1 VTARSVEMHR
11 LQELVRLH
19 RLKTSAREVCRL
31 LGMGRTT
38 EWRYREALAKAGL
51 LAGEPSDLPPVEL
64 IKAATTRAATNS
76 IAQQE
81 ISTVEPWRAHIEPMV
96 KRGAKPRAIRD
107 CLRLSHPDFTCS
119 ESAVKRFV
127 ARLQREVGITADD
140 VVIPVET
147 GPGEVAQV
155 DFGYVGKIY
164 DASAGVRRKT
174 WAFVMTLG
182 FSRRTFVQFVHDQRV
197 ETWLFCHILAFEH
210 FGGVPAAIVPDNL
223 KAAVVRCA
231 FAVDADSDTTL
242 NRSYLELARYYG
254 FLVDPA
260 PPRSPEKK
268 GKVEAGVKYVKSS
281 FVAPR
286 DLDAL
291 DIDGTQKE
299 LKRWLAEIA
308 DVRIHGTTRERP
320 IDLFE
325 REERATMK
333 PLPLVRFE
341 IVVWKRAKVH
351 PDSHVV
357 FERRL
362 YSVPFRLI
370 GQTVDIRV
378 KGSSIAIF
386 ANDERVATHSTRD
399 KGNRSTIDAH
409 LPAERAPWR
418 HRSQSYWRTRAAGLG
433 KDVAALV
440 EAIFA
445 GQDGLSKLRVVQ
457 SIVAH
462 IEPFPDERRN
472 AACRRALEFGNHSY
486 QGIKQIL
493 LKGLDREPLPS
504 QQQLKF
510 GQLDQ
515 PRFSRSP
522 SEFALSTLKEN
533 EAWESPT
540 ISSPS

>member
-1 VTARSVEMHR
+1 MTARSVEMHR
-11 LQELVRLH
+11 LEELVRLH

-51 LAGEPSDLPPVEL
+51 LVGDPADLPPLEV
-64 IKAATTRAATNS
+64 IKAATTRAAAQAVT
-76 IAQQE
+76 QQE
-81 ISTVEPWRAHIEPMV
+81 MSTVEPWRAHIEPMIN
-96 KRGAKPRAIRD
+96 RGAKPRAIYD
-107 CLRLSHPDFTCS
+107 CLRLAHPEFRCS

-155 DFGYVGKIY
+155 DFGYVGKVF
-164 DASAGVRRKT
+164 DPSTGLRRKT

-182 FSRRTFVQFVHDQRV
+182 FSRRLFVHFVHDQRV
-197 ETWLFCHILAFEH
+197 ETWLFCHVLAFEH

-231 FAVDADSDTTL
+231 FGVDATDTTL

-268 GKVEAGVKYVKSS
+268 GKVEAGVKYVQSN

-286 DLDAL
+286 DLDKL
-291 DIDGTQKE
+291 GFDGMQAE
-299 LKRWLAEIA
+299 LKRWLAEVA

-325 REERATMK
+325 REERTALK
-333 PLPLVRFE
+333 QLPPIRFE
-341 IVVWKRAKVH
+341 IVVWKHAKVH
-351 PDSHVV
+351 PDAHVV

-362 YSVPFRLI
+362 YSVPFRFI
-370 GQTVDIRV
+370 GQTVAIRA
-378 KGSSIAIF
+378 KGSSITIF
-386 ANDERVATHSTRD
+386 ANEERIATHSTRD
-399 KGNRSTIDAH
+399 AGSRSTVDAH

-418 HRSQSYWRTRAAGLG
+418 HRSQSHWQARAMALG
-433 KDVAALV
+433 KDVDALI
-440 EAIFA
+440 ATIFA
-445 GQDGLSKLRVVQ
+445 GQQGLSKLRVVQ
-457 SIVAH
+457 SIVTH
-462 IEPFPDERRN
+462 LEPFPEERRN
-472 AACRRALEFGNHSY
+472 AACRRALEFGNHTY
-486 QGIKQIL
+486 QGIKQLL
-493 LKGLDREPLPS
+493 LKGLDREPAPS

-510 GQLDQ
+510 GGLEQ
-515 PRFSRSP
+515 PRYSRSP
-522 SEFALSTLKEN
+522 TEFALSNHKEH

>member
-1 VTARSVEMHR
+1 MTARSVKMHR

-19 RLKTSAREVCRL
+19 RLKTSAREICRL

-51 LAGEPSDLPPVEL
+51 LAGEPSDLPPVEA
-64 IKAATTRAATNS
+64 IKAATKCSASRS

-107 CLRLSHPDFTCS
+107 CLRLSHPEFACS

-127 ARLQREVGITADD
+127 TRLRREVGITAAD

-155 DFGYVGKIY
+155 DFGYVGKVY
-164 DASAGVRRKT
+164 DQGVGVRRKT
-174 WAFVMTLG
+174 WVFVMTLG
-182 FSRRTFVQFVHDQRV
+182 FSRRQFVYLVHDQRI
-197 ETWLFCHILAFEH
+197 ETWLYCHLLAFEH
-210 FGGVPAAIVPDNL
+210 FGGVPAVIVPDNL

-231 FAVDADSDTTL
+231 FAVDGDSTL

-281 FVAPR
+281 FASPR

-291 DIDGTQKE
+291 GIDGAKKE
-299 LKRWLAEIA
+299 LQRWLAEVA

-320 IDLFE
+320 LELFE
-325 REERATMK
+325 REERAALK
-333 PLPLVRFE
+333 ALPPVRFE
-341 IVVWKRAKVH
+341 IVVWKQAKVH

-362 YSVPFRLI
+362 YSVPFRFI
-370 GQTVDIRV
+370 GQTVAIRA
-378 KGSSIAIF
+378 KGSSITIF
-386 ANDERVATHSTRD
+386 ANDERVATHSTTD
-399 KGNRSTIDAH
+399 KGIRSTVDGH

-418 HRSQSYWRTRAAGLG
+418 HRSHSYWQTRANSLG
-433 KDVAALV
+433 HDVGKLV
-440 EAIFA
+440 ETIFA
-445 GQDGLSKLRVVQ
+445 GQVGLSKLRVVQ
-457 SIVAH
+457 SIVTH
-462 IEPFPDERRN
+462 LEPFPEERRN
-472 AACRRALEFGNHSY
+472 AACRRALEYGNHTY

-504 QQQLKF
+504 LQQKKF
-510 GQLDQ
+510 GELAQ
-515 PRFSRSP
+515 PRYSRSP
-522 SEFALSTLKEN
+522 SEFALSTHKEN
-533 EAWESPT
+533 QAWESPT

>member
-1 VTARSVEMHR
+1 MTARSVEMHR

-38 EWRYREALAKAGL
+38 EWHYRQALEKAGL
-51 LAGEPSDLPPVEL
+51 LAGDPADLPAVEV
-64 IKAATTRAATNS
+64 IKAAAGRAVQRS

-81 ISTVEPWRAHIEPMV
+81 TSTVEPWRAHIEPMF

-107 CLRLSHPDFTCS
+107 CLRLSHPEFTCS

-164 DASAGVRRKT
+164 DGSAGVRRKT

-182 FSRRTFVQFVHDQRV
+182 FSRRQFVHLVHDQRI
-197 ETWLFCHILAFEH
+197 ETWLYCHVLALEH
-210 FGGVPAAIVPDNL
+210 FGGVPAVVVPDNL
-223 KAAVVRCA
+223 KAAVIRCA
-231 FAVDADSDTTL
+231 FAVDADGDTTL

-254 FLVDPA
+254 FLVDPT

-291 DIDGTQKE
+291 GIDGTRQE
-299 LKRWLAEIA
+299 LQRWLAEVS
-308 DVRIHGTTRERP
+308 DLRIHGTTREKP
-320 IDLFE
+320 FDLFE
-325 REERATMK
+325 REERIALK
-333 PLPLVRFE
+333 RLPPVRFE
-341 IVVWKRAKVH
+341 IVVWKQAKVH

-357 FERRL
+357 FEKRL

-370 GQTVDIRV
+370 GRTVDIRA
-378 KGSSIAIF
+378 KGRSLAIF
-386 ANDERVATHSTRD
+386 ADDERVATHSTND
-399 KGNRSTIDAH
+399 KGSRSTVEAH

-418 HRSQSYWRTRAAGLG
+418 HRSHAYWQARAAALG
-433 KDVAALV
+433 ADVGRLV
-440 EAIFA
+440 ETVFA
-445 GQDGLSKLRVVQ
+445 GQIGLSKLRAVQ
-457 SIVAH
+457 SIVTH
-462 IEPFPDERRN
+462 LEPFPEERRD
-472 AACRRALEFGNHSY
+472 AACRRALEFGNHTY
-486 QGIKQIL
+486 KGIKQIL
-493 LKGLDREPLPS
+493 LKGLDREPLPT
-504 QQQLKF
+504 QRKF
-510 GQLDQ
+510 GELEQ

-522 SEFALSTLKEN
+522 SEFALSHHKEN

>member
-1 VTARSVEMHR
+1 MTARSVEMHR

-19 RLKTSAREVCRL
+19 RLKTSVREICRL

-38 EWRYREALAKAGL
+38 EWHYRQALTKAGL
-51 LAGEPSDLPPVEL
+51 LVGEPTDLPAIEV
-64 IKAATTRAATNS
+64 IKAAASRTAARS

-81 ISTVEPWRAHIEPMV
+81 TSTVEPWRSHIEPMV
-96 KRGAKPRAIRD
+96 RRGAKPRAIRD
-107 CLRLSHPDFTCS
+107 CLRLSHPEFTCS

-127 ARLQREVGITADD
+127 ARLQRETGVAPED

-164 DASAGVRRKT
+164 DPGAGVRRKT

-182 FSRRTFVQFVHDQRV
+182 FSRRQFVHLVHDQRV
-197 ETWLFCHILAFEH
+197 ETWLYCHILAFEH
-210 FGGVPAAIVPDNL
+210 FSAVPAVVVPDNL

-231 FAVDADSDTTL
+231 FAIDADGDSTL

-254 FLVDPA
+254 FLVDPT

-281 FVAPR
+281 FVRPR

-291 DIDGTQKE
+291 GIDGVKQE
-299 LKRWLAEIA
+299 LRRWLAEVS

-325 REERATMK
+325 REERAALK
-333 PLPLVRFE
+333 DLPPVRFE
-341 IVVWKRAKVH
+341 IVVWKQAKVH

-357 FERRL
+357 FEKRL

-370 GQTVDIRV
+370 GQMVDIRA
-378 KGSSIAIF
+378 KGNSITIF
-386 ANDERVATHSTRD
+386 ANDERVATHSTVD
-399 KGNRSTIDAH
+399 KGSRSTVETH
-409 LPAERAPWR
+409 LPTERAPWR
-418 HRSQSYWRTRAAGLG
+418 HRSHAYWQTRAAGLG
-433 KDVAALV
+433 NDVAKLV
-440 EAIFA
+440 ETIFE
-445 GQDGLSKLRVVQ
+445 GQVGLSKLRVVQ
-457 SIVAH
+457 SIVTH
-462 IEPFPDERRN
+462 LEPFPEERRN
-472 AACRRALEFGNHSY
+472 AACRRAIEFGNHTY
-486 QGIKQIL
+486 KGIKQIL
-493 LKGLDREPLPS
+493 LKGLDRESLPT
-504 QQQLKF
+504 QRKF
-510 GQLDQ
+510 GELEQ

-522 SEFALSTLKEN
+522 SEFAMSHHKEN
-533 EAWESPT
+533 QPWESPT

>member
-1 VTARSVEMHR
+1 MTARSVEMHR

-38 EWRYREALAKAGL
+38 EWHYRQVLEKAGL
-51 LAGEPSDLPPVEL
+51 LAGDPADLPAVEV
-64 IKAATTRAATNS
+64 IKAAAGRAAQRS

-81 ISTVEPWRAHIEPMV
+81 TSTVEPWRAHIEPMV

-107 CLRLSHPDFTCS
+107 CLRLSHPEFACS

-127 ARLQREVGITADD
+127 ARLQREVGVTADD

-164 DASAGVRRKT
+164 DGSAGVRRKT

-182 FSRRTFVQFVHDQRV
+182 FSRRQFVHLVHDQRI
-197 ETWLFCHILAFEH
+197 ETWLYCHVLAFEH
-210 FGGVPAAIVPDNL
+210 FGGVPAVVVPDNL
-223 KAAVVRCA
+223 KAAVIRCA
-231 FAVDADSDTTL
+231 FAVDADGDTTL

-254 FLVDPA
+254 FLVDPT

-286 DLDAL
+286 DLDGL
-291 DIDGTQKE
+291 GIDGTRQE
-299 LKRWLAEIA
+299 LQRWIAEVS
-308 DVRIHGTTRERP
+308 DLRIHGTTRERP
-320 IDLFE
+320 LDLFL
-325 REERATMK
+325 REERTALK
-333 PLPLVRFE
+333 QLPPVRFE
-341 IVVWKRAKVH
+341 IVVWKQAKVH

-357 FERRL
+357 FEKRL
-362 YSVPFRLI
+362 YSVPFRLV
-370 GQTVDIRV
+370 GRTVDIRA
-378 KGSSIAIF
+378 KGRSIAIF
-386 ANDERVATHSTRD
+386 ADDERVATHSTSD
-399 KGNRSTIDAH
+399 KGSRSTVESH

-418 HRSQSYWRTRAAGLG
+418 HRSHAYWQARATALG
-433 KDVAALV
+433 ADVGRLV
-440 EAIFA
+440 DTVFA
-445 GQDGLSKLRVVQ
+445 GQIGLSKLRAVQ
-457 SIVAH
+457 SIVTH
-462 IEPFPDERRN
+462 LEPFPEERRN
-472 AACRRALEFGNHSY
+472 AACRRALEFGNHTY
-486 QGIKQIL
+486 KGIKQIL
-493 LKGLDREPLPS
+493 LKGLDHEPLHT
-504 QQQLKF
+504 QRKF
-510 GQLDQ
+510 GELEQ
-515 PRFSRSP
+515 PRFSRPP
-522 SEFALSTLKEN
+522 SEFALSHHKEN

>member
-1 VTARSVEMHR
+1 MTARSVEMHR

-19 RLKTSAREVCRL
+19 RLKTSAREVCRM
-31 LGMGRTT
+31 LGMGRST
-38 EWRYREALAKAGL
+38 EWRYREALSKAGL
-51 LAGEPSDLPPVEL
+51 LAGDPDDLPPVET
-64 IKAATTRAATNS
+64 IKAATTLAATRS

-81 ISTVEPWRAHIEPMV
+81 VSTVEPWRAHIEPMV

-107 CLRLSHPDFTCS
+107 CLRLSHKEFQCS

-127 ARLQREVGITADD
+127 ARLQRDVGVTADD
-140 VVIPVET
+140 VVIRVET
-147 GPGEVAQV
+147 GPGEIAQV
-155 DFGYVGKIY
+155 DFGYVGKIH
-164 DASAGVRRKT
+164 DSCTGLRRKT

-182 FSRRTFVQFVHDQRV
+182 FSRRMFVHFVHDQRV

-210 FGGVPAAIVPDNL
+210 FGGVPATIVPDNL

-231 FAVDADSDTTL
+231 FAVDADCDTTL

-268 GKVEAGVKYVKSS
+268 GKVEAGVKYVNSS
-281 FVAPR
+281 FTAPR

-291 DIDGTQKE
+291 GIDGVQKE
-299 LKRWLAEIA
+299 VRRWLTEIA

-325 REERATMK
+325 REERQVMK
-333 PLPLVRFE
+333 PLPPVRFE
-341 IVVWKRAKVH
+341 IVVWKHAKVH

-357 FERRL
+357 FERRF
-362 YSVPFRLI
+362 YSVPFRFI
-370 GQTVDIRV
+370 GQTVAIRA
-378 KGSSIAIF
+378 KGSSITIY
-386 ANDERVATHSTRD
+386 ANEERVATHSTRD
-399 KGNRSTIDAH
+399 AGMRSTSDAH

-418 HRSQSYWRTRAAGLG
+418 HRSQSYWQTRAAGLG

-445 GQDGLSKLRVVQ
+445 SQAGLSKLRVVQ
-457 SIVAH
+457 SIVTH
-462 IEPFPDERRN
+462 LEPFPDQRRN
-472 AACRRALEFGNHSY
+472 AACRRALEFGNHTY

-493 LKGLDREPLPS
+493 LKGLDQQP
-504 QQQLKF
+504 QGTHQQLF
-510 GQLDQ
+510 GALGQ
-515 PRFSRSP
+515 PRFSRAP
-522 SEFALSTLKEN
+522 EEFAMSNLKEN
-533 EAWESPT
+533 DPWESPT
-540 ISSPS
+540 TSSPS

>member
-1 VTARSVEMHR
+1 MHR
-11 LQELVRLH
+11 LQEFVRLH

-31 LGMGRTT
+31 LGMGRST
-38 EWRYREALAKAGL
+38 EWHYRHLLAKAGL
-51 LAGEPSDLPPVEL
+51 LAGDPTDLPPVEA
-64 IKAATTRAATNS
+64 IKAAAKQAVACS
-76 IAQQE
+76 IAVQE
-81 ISTVEPWRAHIEPMV
+81 SSSVEPWRAQVVPMV
-96 KRGAKPRAIRD
+96 ERGAGPRAIRD
-107 CLRLSHPDFTCS
+107 CLRLAHPEFACS

-127 ARLQREVGITADD
+127 ARLRRDAGVTAAD
-140 VVIPVET
+140 VAIPVET

-155 DFGYVGKIY
+155 DFGYVGRIY
-164 DASAGVRRKT
+164 DPSIGRRRKV
-174 WAFVMTLG
+174 WVFVMTLG
-182 FSRRTFVQFVHDQRV
+182 FSRRQFAHITYDQRV
-197 ETWLFCHILAFEH
+197 ETWIYCHILAFEH
-210 FGGVPAAIVPDNL
+210 FGGVPAVIVPDNL

-231 FAVDADSDTTL
+231 FAPDRDENSL
-242 NRSYLELARYYG
+242 HRSYLELARFYG
-254 FLVDPA
+254 FLVDPT

-268 GKVEAGVKYVKSS
+268 GKVEAAVKYVKSS

-286 DLDAL
+286 DLDA
-291 DIDGTQKE
+291 IGVDGVGAELRSWLQKVS
-299 LKRWLAEIA
+299 

-325 REERATMK
+325 REERAALK
-333 PLPLVRFE
+333 PLPPVRFE

-370 GQTVDIRV
+370 GQTVEIKA
-378 KGSSIAIF
+378 KGSSIAIY

-399 KGNRSTIDAH
+399 PGTHSTIEGH

-418 HRSQSYWRTRAAGLG
+418 HRSHSYWQDRARALG
-433 KDVAALV
+433 SDVGKLV
-440 EAIFA
+440 ETIFA
-445 GQDGLSKLRVVQ
+445 GQVGMSKLRVVQ
-457 SIVAH
+457 AIVTH
-462 IEPFPDERRN
+462 LEPFPQERRS
-472 AACRRALEFGNHSY
+472 AACRRALEFGNHTY

-510 GQLDQ
+510 GELDK

-522 SEFALSTLKEN
+522 SEFALSNRKEN
-533 EAWESPT
+533 QTWESPT
-540 ISSPS
+540 TSSPS

>member
-1 VTARSVEMHR
+1 MTARSVEMHR

-38 EWRYREALAKAGL
+38 EWHYRQALAKAGL
-51 LAGEPSDLPPVEL
+51 LVGDPSDLPALEV
-64 IKAATTRAATNS
+64 IKAAAKHSADKAL
-76 IAQQE
+76 AQQE

-107 CLRLSHPDFTCS
+107 CLRLSHPEFACS

-127 ARLQREVGITADD
+127 ARLQREMGITADD

-182 FSRRTFVQFVHDQRV
+182 FSRRMFVHFVHDQRV
-197 ETWLFCHILAFEH
+197 ETWLYCHILAFEH
-210 FGGVPAAIVPDNL
+210 FGGVPAVVVPDNL

-231 FAVDADSDTTL
+231 FAVDGDSTL

-268 GKVEAGVKYVKSS
+268 GKVEAGVKYTKSS
-281 FVAPR
+281 FASPR

-291 DIDGTQKE
+291 GIDGAQKE
-299 LKRWLAEIA
+299 LKRWLAEVA

-325 REERATMK
+325 REERQAMK
-333 PLPLVRFE
+333 PLPPVRFE
-341 IVVWKRAKVH
+341 IVVWKQAKVH

-370 GQTVDIRV
+370 GQTVDIRA
-378 KGSSIAIF
+378 KGSSITIF
-386 ANDERVATHSTRD
+386 ANDERVATHSTTD
-399 KGNRSTIDAH
+399 KGTRSTVDSH

-418 HRSQSYWRTRAAGLG
+418 HRSHSYWQTRATGLG
-433 KDVAALV
+433 NDVAKLV
-440 EAIFA
+440 ETIFA
-445 GQDGLSKLRVVQ
+445 GQVGLSKLRVVQ
-457 SIVAH
+457 SIVTH
-462 IEPFPDERRN
+462 LEPFPDERRN
-472 AACRRALEFGNHSY
+472 AACRRALEYGSLTY
-486 QGIKQIL
+486 QSIKQIL
-493 LKGLDREPLPS
+493 LKGLDRQPLPS
-504 QQQLKF
+504 LQQKKF
-510 GQLDQ
+510 GELAQ
-515 PRFSRSP
+515 PRYSRSP
-522 SEFALSTLKEN
+522 SEFALSNHKEN
-533 EAWESPT
+533 QAWESPT

>member
-1 VTARSVEMHR
+1 MTARSVEMHR
-11 LQELVRLH
+11 LQEFVRLH

-38 EWRYREALAKAGL
+38 EWHYRQLLAKAGL
-51 LAGEPSDLPPVEL
+51 LLGDPSDLPAVEI
-64 IKAATTRAATNS
+64 IKAAAKAAAGTA

-81 ISTVEPWRAHIEPMV
+81 ISSVEPWREHIVPMV
-96 KRGAKPRAIRD
+96 ERGAGPRAIRD
-107 CLRLSHPDFTCS
+107 CLRLSHPKFTCS

-127 ARLQREVGITADD
+127 ARLRRERGITAAD

-164 DASAGVRRKT
+164 DASVGRRRKT
-174 WAFVMTLG
+174 WVFVMTLG
-182 FSRRTFVQFVHDQRV
+182 FSRRQFAHFVHDQRI

-210 FGGVPAAIVPDNL
+210 FGGVPAVIVPDNL

-231 FAVDADSDTTL
+231 FAVDGDSTL
-242 NRSYLELARYYG
+242 NRSYVELSRYYG

-268 GKVEAGVKYVKSS
+268 GKVEAGVKYTKSS

-291 DIDGTQKE
+291 GIEGAAKE
-299 LKRWLAEIA
+299 LLRWLHEVA

-320 IDLFE
+320 IDLFL
-325 REERATMK
+325 REERSAMK
-333 PLPLVRFE
+333 DLPPIRFE
-341 IVVWKRAKVH
+341 IVVWKQAKVH
-351 PDSHVV
+351 PDSHIV
-357 FERRL
+357 FEKRL

-370 GQTVDIRV
+370 GQTVEIRA

-386 ANDERVATHSTRD
+386 ANDERVATHSTIGEGART
-399 KGNRSTIDAH
+399 TIESH
-409 LPAERAPWR
+409 LPEERAPWR
-418 HRSQSYWRTRAAGLG
+418 HRSHSHWQSRATGLG
-433 KDVAALV
+433 ADVGKLV
-440 EAIFA
+440 ETIFA
-445 GQDGLSKLRVVQ
+445 GQVGLSKLRVVQ
-457 SIVAH
+457 SIVTH
-462 IEPFPDERRN
+462 LEPFPDDRRN
-472 AACRRALEFGNHSY
+472 AACRRALEFGNHTY

-493 LKGLDREPLPS
+493 LKGLDREPVPS

-510 GQLDQ
+510 GALDK

-522 SEFALSTLKEN
+522 SEFALSNHHKEQQV
-533 EAWESPT
+533 WESPT

>member
-1 VTARSVEMHR
+1 MAAPSVDMHR
-11 LQELVRLH
+11 LEEFVRLH
-19 RLKTSAREVCRL
+19 RLKTSARDVCRL
-31 LGMGRTT
+31 LAMGRTT
-38 EWRYREALAKAGL
+38 EWTYRQRLGAAGL
-51 LAGEPSDLPPVEL
+51 LVGDANELPPLET
-64 IKAATTRAATNS
+64 IKAAATKVAAESN
-76 IAQQE
+76 AKQE
-81 ISTVEPWRAHIEPMV
+81 ISTVEPWRAQIAPMFE
-96 KRGAKPRAIRD
+96 RGAGARAIRD
-107 CLRLSHPDFTCS
+107 CLKLQHSDFTCS

-127 ARLQREVGITADD
+127 ARLRKERGVTAAD

-164 DASAGVRRKT
+164 DASTGTRRKT

-182 FSRRTFVQFVHDQRV
+182 FSRRMFVHFVHDQRV
-197 ETWLFCHILAFEH
+197 ETWLYCHILAFEH

-231 FAVDADSDTTL
+231 FAVDSDDDKTL

-254 FLVDPA
+254 FLVDPT

-268 GKVEAGVKYVKSS
+268 GKVEAGVKYVQSS

-291 DIDGTQKE
+291 GIDGVRPE
-299 LKRWLAEIA
+299 LQRWLDEIA

-325 REERATMK
+325 REERAALLA
-333 PLPLVRFE
+333 LPPIRFE
-341 IVVWKRAKVH
+341 IVVWKQAKVH

-357 FERRL
+357 FEKRM
-362 YSVPFRLI
+362 YSVPFRCI
-370 GQTVDIRV
+370 GQTVAIRA
-378 KGSSIAIF
+378 KGKSITIF
-386 ANDERVATHSTRD
+386 ASNERVATHSTAD
-399 KGNRSTIDAH
+399 KGSRSTIEGH

-418 HRSQSYWRTRAAGLG
+418 HRSESFWQARAAALG
-433 KDVAALV
+433 QDVGRLV

-445 GQDGLSKLRVVQ
+445 GQKGLSKLRVVQ
-457 SIVAH
+457 SIVTH
-462 IEPFPDERRN
+462 LEPFPQERRN
-472 AACRRALEFGNHSY
+472 AACRRAFEFGNHTY

-493 LKGLDREPLPS
+493 LKGLDQQPSTS

-510 GQLDQ
+510 GELDK
-515 PRFSRSP
+515 PRFSRAP
-522 SEFALSTLKEN
+522 SEFAMSNHKEQP
-533 EAWESPT
+533 AWESPT
-540 ISSPS
+540 TSSPS

>member
-1 VTARSVEMHR
+1 MTARSVEMHR

-19 RLKTSAREVCRL
+19 RLKTSAREICRL

-51 LAGEPSDLPPVEL
+51 LAGEPGDLPPVEL
-64 IKAATTRAATNS
+64 IKAATTTAASRS
-76 IAQQE
+76 IARQE
-81 ISTVEPWRAHIEPMV
+81 ISTVEPWRAHVEPMV
-96 KRGAKPRAIRD
+96 QRGAKPRAIFD
-107 CLRLSHPDFTCS
+107 CLRLSHSEFACS

-127 ARLQREVGITADD
+127 ARLQREVGVTAAD
-140 VVIPVET
+140 VVIRVET

-155 DFGYVGKIY
+155 DFGYVGKLY
-164 DASAGVRRKT
+164 DAATGLRRKT

-182 FSRRTFVQFVHDQRV
+182 FSRRMFVRLVHDQRV
-197 ETWLFCHILAFEH
+197 ETWLHCHILAFEH
-210 FGGVPAAIVPDNL
+210 FGGVPAVVVPDNL

-231 FAVDADSDTTL
+231 FAVDADVDSTL

-291 DIDGTQKE
+291 GIDGAQQE
-299 LKRWLAEIA
+299 LQRWIAEIA
-308 DVRIHGTTRERP
+308 DVRIHGTTREKP

-325 REERATMK
+325 REERAAMK
-333 PLPLVRFE
+333 PLPPVRFE

-351 PDSHVV
+351 PDAHIA

-370 GQTVDIRV
+370 GQTVDIRA
-378 KGSSIAIF
+378 KGSSITVF
-386 ANDERVATHSTRD
+386 ASDQRVATHSTRD
-399 KGNRSTIDAH
+399 AGMRSTVDAH

-418 HRSQSYWRTRAAGLG
+418 HRSESYWRTRAAGLG
-433 KDVAALV
+433 QDVASFV
-440 EAIFA
+440 DAIFA
-445 GQDGLSKLRVVQ
+445 SQTGLSKLRAVQ
-457 SIVAH
+457 SIVTH
-462 IEPFPDERRN
+462 LEPFPEERRN

-493 LKGLDREPLPS
+493 LKGLDRQVLPS

-510 GQLDQ
+510 GQLDK
-515 PRFSRSP
+515 PRFSRAP
-522 SEFALSTLKEN
+522 SEFALSIRKEN
-533 EAWESPT
+533 
-540 ISSPS
+540 